1 MKRQI
6 KLTESELHSVIEN
19 AVNKIVSEYTDNE
32 DDYMPYEDKEYGAF
46 NEQPINTI
54 VGENTKKHMKNI
66 VKLTE
71 GQLKA
76 VIRESV
82 GKILAEM
89 DWRTYQSAYDK
100 SGKPKFRRAA
110 TNAFNREFGYGSD
123 NIPYGDEDFDGMTSN
138 GDFYGGANGY
148 STDGNDFFVT
158 SSGKGN
164 VKSDDDV
171 SKLYGTQAVGTSGKN
186 RGKSIDI
193 KSKDAPEQL
202 SKYNDKFKKSM
213 SFNPKL
219 KLAQMKGDKSVRD
232 YFSGKSKY
240 QPGEGWR

>member
-32 DDYMPYEDKEYGAF
+32 DDYMPYEDEEYGSF

-82 GKILAEM
+82 NRVLNEIGDTPKGQYMLGKFVGDRVAKKQNTLNS
-89 DWRTYQSAYDK
+89 TYP
-100 SGKPKFRRAA
+100 SGEAKMKDFKRHNDAA
-110 TNAFNREFGYGSD
+110 DYA
-123 NIPYGDEDFDGMTSN
+123 
-138 GDFYGGANGY
+138 
-148 STDGNDFFVT
+148 
-158 SSGKGN
+158 
-164 VKSDDDV
+164 
-171 SKLYGTQAVGTSGKN
+171 
-186 RGKSIDI
+186 
-193 KSKDAPEQL
+193 
-202 SKYNDKFKKSM
+202 SKYAIKQNKGKKSFGPNGE
-213 SFNPKL
+213 SEEF
-219 KLAQMKGDKSVRD
+219 AKGIED
-232 YFSGKSKY
+232 SGNK
-240 QPGEGWR
+240 